1 MPLCRVEEF
10 IKDELCD
17 YVLLF
22 GGDIKRETNLWPEDD
37 NFKTLLYERDEL
49 QGTMLDFYLQ
59 FMLQLEKPG
68 TWKRYYIIHNW
79 TTPILNFMCIEE
91 GNAREKITQQ
101 GVRNLRSTNGVG

>member
-49 QGTMLDFYLQ
+49 
-59 FMLQLEKPG
+59 
-68 TWKRYYIIHNW
+68 
-79 TTPILNFMCIEE
+79 
-91 GNAREKITQQ
+91 
-101 GVRNLRSTNGVG
+101 